1 MGSEE
6 KEATT
11 ADTRPIDR
19 DNNNDEP
26 SMTVSLFVFL
36 VIPVL
41 LFSLFSRLTV
51 NTNVKPIEL
60 NGYEPLQFERRK
72 PAGWQRRPIQDDL
85 SVPPPAPIP
94 LESAPSSWPTDYKH
108 VLSTIQSR
116 RRRIEMD
123 RESVAPQRR
132 PSEHESSSA
141 NSNSKSQTNA
151 DKRTA
156 RRRGGADDDARL
168 MVIDQINSLEEAY
181 KNNSGDL
188 FAALDF
194 ADAMRFYELRYH
206 EGGTYEKKTIQMY
219 EKIVEMALERKKEA
233 LQKNQSTSKS
243 SNPSVASVKDEISLS
258 NREKS
263 IDGLLCAI
271 YTAQGKV
278 FFMANM
284 FERAVE
290 SYSSC
295 LDIEPGYLDAVNSR
309 GSALLILGRYSDAAR
324 DLVQVTREDDTLGF
338 SDSYQG
344 LARILQTQE
353 EAVVG
358 GWDTLV
364 EPVEDLLPKLEGQFA
379 SAPAHSKPAYA
390 AVLTRLHHSMFIYH
404 DAKTKDASA
413 AFEHL
418 KTAYKHKMS
427 ILPPWQKGSELSRI
441 SQTKNI
447 FTSGFWPSYVG
458 SESRIPIFIVGF
470 VRSGSTLLE
479 RVLDSHP
486 QIVGTGENSVFNG
499 RLPEIRNEIVR
510 VSMESPEILGD
521 VTRDLAAKV
530 VLEMKERWEALKEAN
545 GVEEVEHEPARLVDK
560 MLTNYNNIGFIQ
572 MLYPHALILH
582 VVREPMDTLFSAY
595 KHEFPSGTL
604 DYTCDFESL
613 AELYRA
619 YREIMVH
626 WDKVLPGRVTHIRYE
641 DMVNDMPGVAKK
653 IIEAAGL
660 PWNETVLDFHKKKHA
675 VNTLSTTQVR
685 KGLYKDGMKS
695 WKRYEKQLKP
705 LAKMIGTLVEYDL
718 ATNLKGY
725 TPVDHKLEDDAVH

>member
-11 ADTRPIDR
+11 ADAQPIETG
-19 DNNNDEP
+19 DNNDDEP

-51 NTNVKPIEL
+51 DTAVKPIEL
-60 NGYEPLQFERRK
+60 KGYEPLEFERRK
-72 PAGWQRRPIQDDL
+72 PAGWQRRPIQDNL
-85 SVPPPAPIP
+85 SAPPPAPIP
-94 LESAPSSWPTDYKH
+94 LESAPSSWPTDYQN

-123 RESVAPQRR
+123 SESVAPQRR
-132 PSEHESSSA
+132 PSESESSSA
-141 NSNSKSQTNA
+141 NTNSQTNT

-156 RRRGGADDDARL
+156 RRRGRADDDARL
-168 MVIDQINSLEEAY
+168 RVIDQINALKEVY
-181 KNNSGDL
+181 KSKPDDL

-206 EGGTYEKKTIQMY
+206 EGGTYEKKTIQMF
-219 EKIVEMALERKKEA
+219 EKIVEMALERKREA
-233 LQKNQSTSKS
+233 LLNNQSTKKS
-243 SNPSVASVKDEISLS
+243 NNPSVNSVKDEISLN
-258 NREKS
+258 NRDKS

-278 FFMANM
+278 YFMANM

-295 LDIEPGYLDAVNSR
+295 LEIEPGYLDAVNSR

-353 EAVVG
+353 EAVIG
-358 GWDTLV
+358 GWGTLV
-364 EPVEDLLPKLEGQFA
+364 EPVENLLPKLEGQFA

-390 AVLTRLHHSMFIYH
+390 AVLTRLHHSMFLYH
-404 DAKTKDASA
+404 DAKTKDAST

-418 KTAYKHKMS
+418 RTAYKHKMS
-427 ILPPWQKGSELSRI
+427 ILPPWQKGSELARI
-441 SQTKNI
+441 RQTKNI

-486 QIVGTGENSVFNG
+486 RIAGTGENSVFNG

-521 VTRDLAAKV
+521 VTRDLADKV
-530 VLEMKERWEALKEAN
+530 VLEMKERWDALKEAN
-545 GVEEVEHEPARLVDK
+545 GVEDADNEPARFVDK
-560 MLTNYNNIGFIQ
+560 MLTNYNST
-572 MLYPHALILH
+572 YTRRSLIDDFT
-582 VVREPMDTLFSAY
+582 VV
-595 KHEFPSGTL
+595 
-604 DYTCDFESL
+604 
-613 AELYRA
+613 
-619 YREIMVH
+619 
-626 WDKVLPGRVTHIRYE
+626 
-641 DMVNDMPGVAKK
+641 
-653 IIEAAGL
+653 
-660 PWNETVLDFHKKKHA
+660 
-675 VNTLSTTQVR
+675 
-685 KGLYKDGMKS
+685 
-695 WKRYEKQLKP
+695 
-705 LAKMIGTLVEYDL
+705 
-718 ATNLKGY
+718 
-725 TPVDHKLEDDAVH
+725 